1 VRTRCPVQVIDTRLV
16 RIDAVNGSGETQ
28 LTDQWRRGEPFA
40 AFGPDPRLGSALRLM
55 LSDPLPAGVPL
66 SIAVTVDDPP
76 RALDRPHHSARTV
89 WEARLS
95 AGSWQRLSAVDTT
108 RSLTQSGRVELT
120 VPSGGGLGQPT
131 YLRCRLAAGAYD
143 AAPVLRDLA
152 VNGVPA
158 EQSVPVGELTW
169 TITETAVITGTP
181 APGTPAHLGLRLD
194 EQHRITALDTG
205 DPDAPE
211 LLVLCYR
218 PPAVGATGVLTVEA
232 SRVGTG
238 TGAPSQ
244 TVTCQPAPVQPSS
257 LCLYTVEGLGADT
270 TWRGWS
276 IVADFD
282 ASGAAD
288 RHAVLDATTGALTF
302 GDGRHGLAVPDGSP
316 VVAAYRYTAAEAGD
330 LATAT
335 VNALADSA
343 HNTALFAAVGAPP
356 AVTVTNSVPLAGGAA
371 AETLEHAE
379 DRAAELPGQPTQAVT
394 VADYETLA
402 RQTPGTRLA
411 RVAVLPDTHPGLP
424 CVVAIG
430 VMTVVVVPY
439 LPLGRPAPSCG
450 LGYAVAAYLDR
461 HRVLGTR
468 VEVTGPTYTEVS
480 VHAQVQATRSAS
492 PAGLAGRLRAALDG
506 FFDPLAG
513 GPDGAGWPLGRDV
526 YRLEVMRALD
536 EVPGVEHVLELEL
549 LTADGAQCGDV
560 CIGQIGLV
568 AVGPHQIEVVA
579 P

>member
-1 VRTRCPVQVIDTRLV
+1 
-16 RIDAVNGSGETQ
+16 
-28 LTDQWRRGEPFA
+28 
-40 AFGPDPRLGSALRLM
+40 M
-55 LSDPLPAGVPL
+55 
-66 SIAVTVDDPP
+66 
-76 RALDRPHHSARTV
+76 
-89 WEARLS
+89 
-95 AGSWQRLSAVDTT
+95 DTT

-120 VPSGGGLGQPT
+120 VPSGAGLGQPA

-158 EQSVPVGELTW
+158 EQSVPAGELTW
-169 TITETAVITGTP
+169 TIAETAVITGTP
-181 APGTPAHLGLRLD
+181 APGTSAHLGIRLD
-194 EQHRITALDTG
+194 GQHRITALDTG

-211 LLVLCYR
+211 LLVLRYR
-218 PPAVGATGVLTVEA
+218 PPAAGAPGVLTVEA
-232 SRVGTG
+232 SRLGTG

-257 LCLYTVEGLGADT
+257 LRLYTVEGLDADT
-270 TWRGWS
+270 AWREWS

-282 ASGAAD
+282 ASGPAD

-316 VVAAYRYTAAEAGD
+316 IVAAYRYTAAEAGN
-330 LATAT
+330 LATGT
-335 VNALADSA
+335 VNALAGSA
-343 HNTALFAAVGAPP
+343 HNTALFAAAGAPP
-356 AVTVTNSVPLAGGAA
+356 AVTVTNPVPLAGGAA

-379 DRAAELPGQPTQAVT
+379 GRAAELPGQPTRAVT

-424 CVVAIG
+424 CVVAVG
-430 VMTVVVVPY
+430 VMTVVLLPY
-439 LPLGRPAPSCG
+439 LPLGRPAPSPG
-450 LGYAVAAYLDR
+450 LRHAVAAYLDR
-461 HRVLGTR
+461 HRMLGTR

-480 VHAQVQATRSAS
+480 VHAQVQATRPAS
-492 PAGLAGRLRAALDG
+492 RADLASRLRAALDG

-513 GPDGAGWPLGRDV
+513 GPDGTGWPLGRDV
-526 YRLEVMRALD
+526 YRLEVMQVLD

-568 AVGPHQIEVVA
+568 AAGTHQIEVVA